1 MEKWLPILWII
12 VGGVVFFFLLV
23 LIDSLKRKPRK
34 PRNEQNPP

>member
-12 VGGVVFFFLLV
+12 VGGLVVFAVLV

-34 PRNEQNPP
+34 PPR